1 MSAEHPADVVAYAA
15 TVPYTLTIYRA
26 TTPVPAGRKM
36 VGYYVIPGG
45 VPVSIWGAT
54 AKVIRERAAAHHL
67 DAMASTLRNIGGVE
81 EAKRRRAE
89 AVERR
94 RKKAEAAA

>member
-1 MSAEHPADVVAYAA
+1 VTDHSPEVVAYAA
-15 TVPYTLTIYRA
+15 TVPYTLTLYRA
-26 TTPVPAGRKM
+26 TSPVAPGRKL
-36 VGYYVIPGG
+36 VGYYAIAGG

-89 AVERR
+89 AAERR